1 MELDLG
7 CESESHSAAQKSVR
21 NGRKSWSGGQRADG
35 KVVCLSRGVGPVAGH
50 IRGRHT
56 KHKKMIIA
64 ALHALSFPGE
74 KLNYR
79 KHVSGCRDGSDRRTG
94 R

>member
-1 MELDLG
+1 MVCQSRDL
-7 CESESHSAAQKSVR
+7 R
-21 NGRKSWSGGQRADG
+21 
-35 KVVCLSRGVGPVAGH
+35 VGPLTVQ
-50 IRGRHT
+50 ISRRHT
-56 KHKKMIIA
+56 KHKRMIIA

-79 KHVSGCRDGSDRRTG
+79 KHVSGCEDESDRTG